1 MDLLKEAIAEA
12 KAIREVA
19 IENAKASLAETF
31 APQIKNMI
39 SNRLSE
45 GDLFE
50 EDELE
55 DETPEEVDEEMVYEV
70 EDDETDLEEEF
81 FAEAEE
87 GDEDLFGEAEDPD
100 DMYTEA
106 DNYSDDLDEII
117 SELEGEVDD
126 LDEEEE
132 MEDEPVLA
140 PKKEGYGK
148 EEKSIEEYINELI
161 REMSGE
167 EEEEEMTEAEDE
179 KVKELQTELDEAYK
193 TIKFLR
199 SKMNE
204 ALLINSKLLYS
215 GKIFRSHNLDESQKV
230 SILETFDRAKNIR
243 ETKLLYASLSTTLKE
258 VKAQSKS
265 NKVSRLKE
273 SRASKATLNTT
284 KPAREKILEENKIVS
299 RLQQL
304 AGII

>member
-1 MDLLKEAIAEA
+1 MSDLLKEAIAEA

-45 GDLFE
+45 GDDLFE

-55 DETPEEVDEEMVYEV
+55 PVDEETVYEV
-70 EDDETDLEEEF
+70 EDDEESIEEDF
-81 FAEAEE
+81 FTEAEDE
-87 GDEDLFGEAEDPD
+87 DEDLFGEAEDPD
-100 DMYTEA
+100 DMYA
-106 DNYSDDLDEII
+106 DDLSEII
-117 SELEGEVDD
+117 AELEGEVED
-126 LDEEEE
+126 DEEEE
-132 MEDEPVLA
+132 PMEEAEDMEMEMKPA
-140 PKKEGYGK
+140 KKEEGYGK
-148 EEKSIEEYINELI
+148 EEKTIEEYINELI
-161 REMSGE
+161 KEMSGE
-167 EEEEEMTEAEDE
+167 EDEMMEGEEEEKDDTI
-179 KVKELQTELDEAYK
+179 KELKGELEEAYR
-193 TIKFLR
+193 TIKFLK

-215 GKIFRSHNLDESQKV
+215 GKIFRAHNLDESQKV

-258 VKAQSKS
+258 IKAQSKS

-273 SRASKATLNTT
+273 SRASKATLNNT
-284 KPAREKILEENKIVS
+284 KPAKEKILEENKVVS

>member
-50 EDELE
+50 EDEME

-106 DNYSDDLDEII
+106 DNYSDELDEII

-132 MEDEPVLA
+132 MEEPAPA

-148 EEKSIEEYINELI
+148 EEKTIEEYINELI
-161 REMSGE
+161 KEMSGE

-215 GKIFRSHNLDESQKV
+215 GKIFRSFSLDESQKV

-243 ETKLLYASLSTTLKE
+243 ETKLLYASLSSTLKE
-258 VKAQSKS
+258 VKAQAKS

-284 KPAREKILEENKIVS
+284 KPAKEKILEENKIVS